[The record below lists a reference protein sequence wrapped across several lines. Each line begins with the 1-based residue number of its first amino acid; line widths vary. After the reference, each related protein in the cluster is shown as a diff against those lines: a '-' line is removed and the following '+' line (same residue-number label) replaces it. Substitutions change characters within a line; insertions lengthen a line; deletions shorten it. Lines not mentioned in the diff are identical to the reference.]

1 MSASSAGD
9 EPNTAPW
16 QLRQLFGGSILPV
29 EPVTFGR
36 YRAAS
41 PRATLPADPC
51 ACRKVPGAKR
61 FKASAIA
68 CDNKPAA
75 DNMLFNF
82 DEYCLEPGALEAL
95 SPADLNNVACALVW
109 QTGASTASAERALTL
124 LEMADKN
131 KPDEATA
138 KIIAGNRQALLPI
151 RTESPPI
158 LGIIQGESL
167 YKLADEATDAP
178 AKEGE

>member
-51 ACRKVPGAKR
+51 ACRKVPGANR

-95 SPADLNNVACALVW
+95 SPADLNNVACALIW
-109 QTGASTASAERALTL
+109 QTAATPAAAERAVEL
-124 LEMADKN
+124 LEMASKRDSS
-131 KPDEATA
+131 PATK
-138 KIIAGNRQALLPI
+138 KIIEDNVEALRPKLLALPAA
-151 RTESPPI
+151 
-158 LGIIQGESL
+158 L
-167 YKLADEATDAP
+167 YIFPEEPTAP
-178 AKEGE
+178 AEEDE